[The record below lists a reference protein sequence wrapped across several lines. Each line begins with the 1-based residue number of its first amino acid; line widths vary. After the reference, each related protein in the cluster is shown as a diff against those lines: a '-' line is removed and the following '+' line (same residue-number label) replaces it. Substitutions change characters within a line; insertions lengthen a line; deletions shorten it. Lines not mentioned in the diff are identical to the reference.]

1 MNSSMSKYSK
11 STKVNKKYCNLN
23 TAETLAKFNSIYSD
37 ATVISKGNPRLS
49 NISYIIEDEKIII
62 EKILTNK
69 YKAFEVL
76 ENLEANDNEES
87 LSSVKQSK
95 KTLYVSKSDGKL
107 LKCFIRD
114 LTVPKLNFSKI
125 TQKYQK
131 RKLNIK
137 EIKSQKDLLSENNEK
152 EKKFNVSFD
161 DKSRHHH
168 RHRHHRHHHHHHHH
182 HHDGDDKDKETKLKS

>member
-1 MNSSMSKYSK
+1 MNSSKSKYSK

-76 ENLEANDNEES
+76 ENLEANDNEEY

-107 LKCFIRD
+107 LKCFTRD

-182 HHDGDDKDKETKLKS
+182 HHDGDDKETKLKS

>member
-1 MNSSMSKYSK
+1 MNSSKSKYSK

-76 ENLEANDNEES
+76 ENLEANDNEEY

-107 LKCFIRD
+107 LKCFTRD

-137 EIKSQKDLLSENNEK
+137 EIKSRKDLLSENNEK

-182 HHDGDDKDKETKLKS
+182 DGDDKDKETKLKS